1 MANKMKFLKSKK
13 IVQNKKN
20 NKINN
25 RRMLVNL
32 DQRIIRPN
40 LMLQNLKI
48 IIIPT
53 IKLQIIFLKLKS
65 KRKIILYIIYN
76 KKGRVI
82 LLEYIQRIK

>member
-48 IIIPT
+48 KIIPT
-53 IKLQIIFLKLKS
+53 IKLQVIFLKPKS

>member
-48 IIIPT
+48 KIIPT

>member
-48 IIIPT
+48 KIIPT

-65 KRKIILYIIYN
+65 KRKIILYIIYYR
-76 KKGRVI
+76 KGRVI
-82 LLEYIQRIK
+82 LRE

>member
-25 RRMLVNL
+25 KRMLVNL

-53 IKLQIIFLKLKS
+53 IKLQVRFLKPKS

-76 KKGRVI
+76 KKGWVI

>member
-48 IIIPT
+48 KIIPT
-53 IKLQIIFLKLKS
+53 IKLQVIFLKPKS

-82 LLEYIQRIK
+82 LLEFIQRIK

>member
-53 IKLQIIFLKLKS
+53 TKLQIIFLKLKS

-76 KKGRVI
+76 RKGRVI
-82 LLEYIQRIK
+82 LRE

>member
-1 MANKMKFLKSKK
+1 MKFLKSKK

-48 IIIPT
+48 KIIPT

-82 LLEYIQRIK
+82 LRE

>member
-32 DQRIIRPN
+32 DQRIIRQN

-76 KKGRVI
+76 RKGRVI
-82 LLEYIQRIK
+82 LRE

>member
-82 LLEYIQRIK
+82 LRE

>member
-48 IIIPT
+48 KIIPT

-82 LLEYIQRIK
+82 LRE

>member
-48 IIIPT
+48 KIIPT
-53 IKLQIIFLKLKS
+53 IKLQVIFLKPKS

-82 LLEYIQRIK
+82 LRE